1 MKKSY
6 LFPPVFKWIGW
17 SIFPLFFAMGVAF
30 LFFDY
35 AFFDLNCKVL
45 ALVDD
50 GKNFKLMNND
60 IYEEITI
67 IGLIVSMIFIAFS
80 KEKDEDECI
89 AQIRMQSLVWSILIG
104 SVLLILATVFVYGFA
119 YATVAFLNMFLIL
132 FLFVIKFNIE
142 LHKFRRT
149 GRDQ

>member
-1 MKKSY
+1 MKKTY

-17 SIFPLFFAMGVAF
+17 SIFPLFFAMGVAL

-35 AFFDLNCKVL
+35 GFFDLNCKVL
-45 ALVDD
+45 ALINDD
-50 GKNFKLMNND
+50 SYFEVLRDD
-60 IYEEITI
+60 IYQEII
-67 IGLIVSMIFIAFS
+67 IVGLIVSMIFIAFS
-80 KEKDEDECI
+80 KEKDEDEYI
-89 AQIRMQSLVWSILIG
+89 SQIRMHSLVWSILIG

-142 LHKFRRT
+142 LQKFRRT

>member
-1 MKKSY
+1 M
-6 LFPPVFKWIGW
+6 
-17 SIFPLFFAMGVAF
+17 FFAMGVAL

-35 AFFDLNCKVL
+35 GFFDLNCKVL
-45 ALVDD
+45 ALINDD
-50 GKNFKLMNND
+50 SYFEVLRDD
-60 IYEEITI
+60 IYQEII
-67 IGLIVSMIFIAFS
+67 IVGLIVSMIFIAFS